1 MKLETINLSVSKS
14 GQEIL
19 RSVDVKVETG
29 KLVGLI
35 GPNGAGKSTLLR
47 VLAGLNEPS
56 SGVVKFDNTELSKLS
71 LKERSQKIAYLP
83 QDKNLHW
90 NLTVKDLVALGRHP
104 YRRPFTPLSQ
114 ADLDAVETAMSLM
127 DISEWWNR
135 SALKLSG
142 GEFARVLMARA
153 LAQQPQI
160 LLADEP
166 TAALDP
172 AHQIRLLK
180 LLRHSTK
187 SELGAVLA
195 LHDLSLAAQ
204 FCDELVMLVEGDVF
218 MKGSAEEVLTKSAL
232 EQVYGISAD
241 IKFIDDKL
249 TVTPLDIA

>member
-14 GQEIL
+14 GQDIL
-19 RSVDVKVETG
+19 RSVDVKVEAG
-29 KLVGLI
+29 KLIGLI

-56 SGVVKFDNTELSKLS
+56 SGAVKFDNTELSKLS

-104 YRRPFTPLSQ
+104 YRRPFSPLSD

-187 SELGAVLA
+187 SGLGAVLA